1 MAWLFEE
8 RYLNIAE
15 KIIRNGSTQST
26 RNGITYSL
34 PNQTLKF
41 DLTDGT
47 FPLLTTRKSYYKG
60 VLGEYAAM
68 IRGPKHVDD
77 FQKFGCNYWNNWAD
91 KEGNIKVDYGNSW
104 INYEG
109 VNQMEYVLDLLRND
123 PTSRRMVITGWRPN
137 KLNDLDLPCCHHS
150 YQFWSDGE
158 VVDLLW
164 VQRSGDWMVGVPSD
178 AILASIML
186 LCFSS
191 LAGLTARSIHM
202 VIGDAHVYQEHVVP
216 AKMQMRRVPWYP
228 PNFELRKQRTV
239 YSFVPEDLIISD
251 YKPEE
256 PIKYILKD

>member
-77 FQKFGCNYWNNWAD
+77 FKRFGCNYWDNWAD
-91 KEGNIKVDYGNSW
+91 KEGNIKVDYGNAW

-109 VNQMEYVLDLLRND
+109 FNQMEYVLDLLRNN
-123 PTSRRMVITGWRPN
+123 PTSRRMVISGWRPN
-137 KLNDLDLPCCHHS
+137 KLDDLDLPCCHHN
-150 YQFWSDGE
+150 YQFWSDGK

-191 LAGLTARSIHM
+191 LAGLTARSVNM
-202 VIGDAHVYQEHVVP
+202 VVGDAHIYEEH
-216 AKMQMRRVPWYP
+216 ANEAHKQIRKTPWYP
-228 PNFELRKQRTV
+228 PNFKLTTQKTL
-239 YSFVPEDLIISD
+239 YSFVPEDLTIED
-251 YKPEE
+251 YKHEE
-256 PIKYILKD
+256 PIKYVLKD